1 LKCEVGVSLGD
12 AHGRF
17 DAKDV
22 PGKTTL
28 PDQQLHVLA
37 VLPKSDDVKAR
48 IKKTFIT

>member
-1 LKCEVGVSLGD
+1 LRD

-22 PGKTTL
+22 PGKTAL

-37 VLPKSDDVKAR
+37 VLPESDDVMGKIEKAFR
-48 IKKTFIT
+48 T